1 MLKSLSITVKNF
13 ITPSILLCLLLAFAL
28 FMISQITTQQGNV
41 TKLVE
46 ISMAKS
52 EKSHLLLEDI
62 SEAQSNIF
70 RLMIFKRLKRP
81 DDVIKEISNNIE
93 TTLTRAEQHFSDLSA
108 IDSRSTGEPSDV
120 IVEIGETISTYLPS
134 ARRAAKM
141 ANINPTLASAV
152 VVSAT
157 TNFDLLRG
165 QLLSYSEKVVESAH
179 SDQDHILNSLKSLI
193 KSAYIGLIIAI
204 IIGITF
210 TILIARHI
218 SSGLLECTRGL
229 KDLAAGKV
237 DFVITDDGRRD
248 EIGTIQSVMGAFQKS
263 QQEIISLRAEQEKER
278 RASEEA
284 QRVAVMKLADD
295 LEQTVDQTF
304 VDLGS
309 SSIQMADESLQSRK
323 LVNSATSSI
332 DQAAENTQ
340 NTSLRISEMVTA
352 MEQLN
357 SSIIEVGERAEESLS
372 TSQQAVQQA
381 QTTDHIV
388 GSLSESAARIGQ
400 VVELINDIA
409 EQTNL
414 LALNATIEAARA
426 GEAGKGFAVVASEVK
441 NLAGQTG
448 KATEEIGQH
457 ITTIRSATSEAV
469 DAIQSISSTIDQLS
483 HGSTVI
489 AGAVTEQTSTTREM
503 AYTIAEIDKDAQ
515 RITTEMK
522 NVSDYMSTT
531 DDNVGSVH
539 EKAKSVNLKVQ
550 SLQDHVGNFLKS
562 IRG

>member
-13 ITPSILLCLLLAFAL
+13 ITPSILLCLLLVFAL
-28 FMISQITTQQGNV
+28 VTIAQITNQRGNV
-41 TKLVE
+41 TNLVE
-46 ISMAKS
+46 VSMARS
-52 EKSHLLLEDI
+52 EKSHRLLDDI
-62 SEAQSNIF
+62 SQAQSNIF

-81 DDVIKEISNNIE
+81 DDVIKDITNNIE
-93 TTLTRAEQHFSDLSA
+93 SALTRAEQHFSDLSA
-108 IDSRSTGEPSDV
+108 IDSRSTGEPSGV
-120 IVEIGETISTYLPS
+120 MVEIGETIGTYMPS

-141 ANINPTLASAV
+141 AGINPTLASAV

-157 TNFDLLRG
+157 TNFDLLRS
-165 QLLSYSEKVVESAH
+165 QLSSYSEKVIESAH
-179 SDQDHILNSLKSLI
+179 SEQDNILGSLKSLI
-193 KSAYIGLIIAI
+193 ESAYMGLIAAI

-210 TILIARHI
+210 TIWIARHI
-218 SSGLLECTRGL
+218 SGGLLMCTRGL
-229 KDLAAGKV
+229 EDLAAGKV

-248 EIGTIQSVMGAFQKS
+248 EIGAIQRVMGTFQKS
-263 QQEIISLRAEQEKER
+263 QQEIISLRAEQEQER
-278 RASEEA
+278 RASEKA
-284 QRVAVMKLADD
+284 QRDAVMKLAND
-295 LEQTVDQTF
+295 LEQTVEQTF
-304 VDLGS
+304 AGLS
-309 SSIQMADESLQSRK
+309 SSSVQMADESLHSRK
-323 LVNSATSSI
+323 LVENATGSI

-357 SSIIEVGERAEESLS
+357 ASIIEVGERAEESLS

-388 GSLSESAARIGQ
+388 NSLSESAARIGQ

-457 ITTIRSATSEAV
+457 ITTIRNATSEAV
-469 DAIQSISSTIDQLS
+469 DAIQSISATIDQLS
-483 HGSTVI
+483 HGSAVI
-489 AGAVTEQTSTTREM
+489 ASAVTEQTSTTREM
-503 AYTIAEIDKDAQ
+503 ANTITEIDKDAQ
-515 RITTEMK
+515 QITSEMK
-522 NVSDYMSTT
+522 NVSGYMSTT
-531 DDNVGSVH
+531 DDNVDSVH

-550 SLQDHVGNFLKS
+550 SLQDHVTKFLKT